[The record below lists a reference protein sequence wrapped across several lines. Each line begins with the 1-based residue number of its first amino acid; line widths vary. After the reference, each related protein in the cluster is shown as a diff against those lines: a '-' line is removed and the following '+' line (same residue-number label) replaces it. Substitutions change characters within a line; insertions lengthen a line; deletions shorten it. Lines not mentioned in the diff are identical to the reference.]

1 MIKSKAM
8 ILGLVGLMVTG
19 AIFFATNRVYAQD
32 TETHPD
38 IVSAFAQKFGLP
50 KDQVQSF
57 FDEFRSQRKM
67 HIMQNMQAR
76 FEDRLSRLVTEGKI
90 TSDQK
95 SAILNEINSLKVKHN
110 LDSLNTMSLTDRK
123 KALQS
128 FSLDLKSWAK
138 SQGINVSLLRFGMW
152 HHF

>member
-1 MIKSKAM
+1 MIKSKAVALALM
-8 ILGLVGLMVTG
+8 GLMGSG
-19 AIFFATNRVYAQD
+19 AIFFAANRVYAQD

-38 IVSAFAQKFGLP
+38 IVSAFAQRFGLP

-57 FDEFRSQRKM
+57 FDEFRSQRKL

-95 SAILNEINSLKVKHN
+95 SAILNEVSSLKVKYN

-123 KALQS
+123 KTLQS
-128 FSLDLKSWAK
+128 FSSDLKSWAK
-138 SQGINVSLLRFGMW
+138 SQGINISLLRLGMW